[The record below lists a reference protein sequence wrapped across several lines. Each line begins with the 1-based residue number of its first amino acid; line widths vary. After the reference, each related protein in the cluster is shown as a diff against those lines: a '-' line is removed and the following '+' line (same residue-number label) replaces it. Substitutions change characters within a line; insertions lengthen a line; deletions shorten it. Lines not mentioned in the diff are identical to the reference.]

1 MYRIIGKFNVGKGNE
16 AIYIKE
22 RGGRAF
28 SPSLALSPT
37 HLTSN
42 VRYVTSG
49 MRLVYKYRLKKHS
62 RNIRHVLQN
71 VTIYFKALWNWYI
84 YIWKRGRSFDL
95 IARTVQN
102 KSSKSLEL
110 DRFNVKYMSWEKGKR
125 KDESLLNCLNL
136 ILMYEFI
143 RRAIIRTFQ

>member
-1 MYRIIGKFNVGKGNE
+1 MWL
-16 AIYIKE
+16 YILK
-22 RGGRAF
+22 
-28 SPSLALSPT
+28 
-37 HLTSN
+37 
-42 VRYVTSG
+42 RYETG
-49 MRLVYKYRLKKHS
+49 
-62 RNIRHVLQN
+62 
-71 VTIYFKALWNWYI
+71 I

-136 ILMYEFI
+136 ILMNSYVELLYERSNNQLNTRFPAI
-143 RRAIIRTFQ
+143 LLNFPLAIIILLGIFRCTRLKIFINCFTRIRACLPGTERAR

>member
-1 MYRIIGKFNVGKGNE
+1 MEYDLYRIIGKFNVGKGSK

-42 VRYVTSG
+42 VCYVTSG

-71 VTIYFKALWNWYI
+71 VTIYLNCYETGVYWTGKIVPRSSLIKIIQKLFKTRA
-84 YIWKRGRSFDL
+84 RGKKF
-95 IARTVQN
+95 IN
-102 KSSKSLEL
+102 SLEL
-110 DRFNVKYMSWEKGKR
+110 DRVNVKCVVKERKKTERWKR
-125 KDESLLNCLNL
+125 WVFFYVW
-136 ILMYEFI
+136 I
-143 RRAIIRTFQ
+143 